1 MKRRS
6 RVDVH
11 QHLWPSSFVD
21 ALRDRSGPPRLEG
34 WTLHLSGEPPYQ
46 VDPADHSV
54 RARAALAVQDGID
67 LALVSMSSALGIET
81 LPADESGPLLDAYHE
96 GALALPAPF
105 GVWAAANIAEP
116 DPRMLR
122 DVLAAGCVGL
132 QVPATALADP
142 AGLDRCAP
150 LLAELERAGA
160 PLFVHPGPAGAP
172 DAPSWWPA
180 MVTYVGQ
187 MHTAWFGWH
196 EFGARRFPRL
206 RVLFAMLAGLAP
218 LHVDRM
224 AARGGPA
231 GVPAPGVYVET
242 SSYGREI
249 VATVMAHLGEDR
261 VLLGSDRPY
270 AEPLALGGSAGVRLR
285 TGNPARFFSNC
296 IDPNS

>member
-1 MKRRS
+1 MKRRP

-21 ALRDRSGPPRLEG
+21 ALRDRSNPPRLDG
-34 WTLHLSGEPPYQ
+34 WTLHLSGELPYQ

-54 RARAALAVQDGID
+54 PARAALTVRDGID
-67 LALVSMSSALGIET
+67 LALVSMSSALGIER
-81 LPADESGPLLDAYHE
+81 LPAEESGPLLDAYHE
-96 GALALPAPF
+96 GALALPGPF
-105 GVWAAANIAEP
+105 GVWAAANIEEP

-132 QVPATALADP
+132 QIPATAVADP

-150 LLAELERAGA
+150 LLEELERAGA
-160 PLFVHPGPAGAP
+160 PLFVHPGPAAAPGAP
-172 DAPSWWPA
+172 AWWPA
-180 MVTYVGQ
+180 MVSYVGQ

-218 LHVDRM
+218 LHADRM

-249 VATVMAHLGEDR
+249 VATVMDRLGEDR

-270 AEPLALGGSAGVRLR
+270 AAPLALGGSAGVRLR
-285 TGNPARFFSNC
+285 TGNPARFFSNGC
-296 IDPNS
+296 ERNS